1 MNGRKKTRVARWPAR
16 PMTALAVLDS
26 VRDFEVEEAATLAN
40 EARMSWHRLTAGTGT
55 MDDYDRVAIALNV
68 TAALCDK
75 GHLGPAY
82 EAVTLAQHALIDIRS
97 RYQRVGRFGAD
108 ATALRNVPPGLDLHD
123 QVLALINPLQLAKA
137 MRQCY
142 DAILARNV
150 IDPRTPPCPSEG
162 GAQ

>member
-1 MNGRKKTRVARWPAR
+1 MNGRKKPRVARWPAR
-16 PMTALAVLDS
+16 PMMPLALLDS

-40 EARMSWHRLTAGTGT
+40 ESRMSWHRLTVGTGT

-75 GHLGPAY
+75 VHLG
-82 EAVTLAQHALIDIRS
+82 EAHEVVMLAQHALVDIRS
-97 RYQRVGRFGAD
+97 RYHRVGRFGAD

-150 IDPRTPPCPSEG
+150 IDPRPAAQNPKA
-162 GAQ
+162 GAA